1 MAAPALPAKLRKE
14 LEKLRDSVQ
23 ASTVKVRGLRADA
36 VNDGGLEGVVQDLAP
51 VGDDLERA
59 LAGLLALVPARARNP
74 GRAVECLRCGAEV
87 AADALGAHVAERHLP
102 AGLLQLNS
110 FDVALKEPDVLAKLR
125 SARPGFGG
133 RLPLLDARAPGL

>member
-59 LAGLLALVPARARNP
+59 LAGLLALVPVRNP

-125 SARPGFGG
+125 SARPG
-133 RLPLLDARAPGL
+133 LAAAIACSST